1 MSEPAAAA
9 FIRGRTV
16 MPFRNSQV
24 DASARRVLAGI
35 SEQRRLAVLAGKLW
49 NSGLEPPKVGE
60 NTGFLFGIKNQKIH
74 KNQEY
79 TSNLKVNKSAL
90 MGVKITNETRHSG
103 IVCGGGAY
111 QRSRYLMKFYN
122 LLPVP
127 FPLPRRGLR
136 ILSCKGHLLAWK
148 KIIRSIGALL
158 AVENLAGD
166 FALIRDPSSE
176 SR

>member
-1 MSEPAAAA
+1 VGS
-9 FIRGRTV
+9 GTRTV
-16 MPFRNSQV
+16 PGEAKHWLLFWRRQKENS
-24 DASARRVLAGI
+24 
-35 SEQRRLAVLAGKLW
+35 
-49 NSGLEPPKVGE
+49 
-60 NTGFLFGIKNQKIH
+60 KNQA
-74 KNQEY
+74 Y
-79 TSNLKVNKSAL
+79 TVGYEISPGAL